1 MPLSKTIEIPSM
13 TIVVRA
19 VFHKNNKYCPEVLQV
34 YTNYKN
40 LYCDRT
46 DVSEEIDINKTTASK
61 EYNICNY

>member
-1 MPLSKTIEIPSM
+1 M

-61 EYNICNY
+61 EYNICNYWYFLNYIFRF

>member
-1 MPLSKTIEIPSM
+1 M

-40 LYCDRT
+40 LYCDRS
-46 DVSEEIDINKTTASK
+46 DISEEIGINKTSASK